1 MRASRRLTRSMSL
14 AAASALAVGIAA
26 AQIGTV
32 RADDLSPT
40 VTVHPGD
47 SIQKAI
53 DAAKPGTT
61 IVVEPG
67 TYAENLVIP
76 TDGITLRGGGGD
88 DEDGGPAKLVPPAQF
103 APACGETS
111 TAVIGICVAD
121 VVGFDPNTGPITKTV
136 KDVHISNLTIK
147 GFTDS
152 GIFMADTSGSH
163 VNGVHSLNNGGY
175 GMFALSSSAV
185 RFTNSVAEG
194 NHEAGFYIGESPKA
208 DAVVS
213 HNTAHG
219 NGIGAFFRDSRGGH
233 FSDNTLNGN
242 CVGMMVLNTGSG
254 PSGAGDVVATDNTTD
269 GNTLA
274 CPAGDGPPL
283 SGMGVAVFGAD
294 HVTLGDGTAD
304 DNTPSGGTPASGGVV
319 VGPTPRPNG
328 APSSDVTIDEYSMDG
343 NSTDLVVRGAL
354 SSVHLSDISCET
366 SQPAALC

>member
-1 MRASRRLTRSMSL
+1 MSF
-14 AAASALAVGIAA
+14 AAALALAVGIATA
-26 AQIGTV
+26 HIGPA
-32 RADDLSPT
+32 RADDESPT
-40 VTVHPGD
+40 VTVQPGD

-53 DAAKPGTT
+53 DASKPGTT

-76 TDGITLRGGGGD
+76 TDGITLRGGGGGD
-88 DEDGGPAKLVPPAQF
+88 DEDSGTAKLVPPTRF
-103 APACGETS
+103 APVCGETS

-136 KDVHISNLTIK
+136 KDVHISHLTIM

-152 GIFMADTSGSH
+152 GIFMADTSGSS
-163 VNGVHSLNNGGY
+163 VDRVHSLNNGSY
-175 GMFALSSSAV
+175 GMFALSSSGV
-185 RFTNSVAEG
+185 RFTHNVADG
-194 NHEAGFYIGESPKA
+194 NKEAGFYIGESPKA

-219 NGIGAFFRDSRGGH
+219 NGIGAFFRDARGGR

-242 CVGMMVLNTGSG
+242 CVGMVVLNTGSG
-254 PSGAGDVVATDNTTD
+254 PSGAGDLTATDNTTD
-269 GNTLA
+269 GNTRA

-294 HVTLGDGTAD
+294 HVSLSDGTAD
-304 DNTPSGGTPASGGVV
+304 DNTPSGPTPASGGVV

-354 SSVHLSDISCET
+354 STVHLSEVTCVT
-366 SQPAALC
+366 SQPAGLC